1 MHGTDL
7 SRTPLEDVHLELGAK
22 IGPFAGWAMPIEYEG
37 TLAEHRAVR
46 ERVGLF
52 DLSHLGKVDL
62 AGPGALAVLQR
73 ILTNDLSR
81 LTVGRAL
88 YNLVLNDRGG
98 VEEDL
103 IAYRL
108 DDERWFLVPNAS
120 NTAKVTSML
129 DQEDPRAEQE
139 EPRADVALHQDWCFL
154 GVQGPRSLEVA
165 GALFTE
171 AADLP
176 FMGCAETSY
185 RDRRLVLA
193 RTGYTGELGFELF
206 THAAGARD
214 LWDELMDAGQ
224 PFQIQPCGLGAR
236 DVLRLEMGYPLY
248 GQDLLPDRTP
258 LEAGLS
264 WAVAFDKGDFVGKE
278 ALLRQRQEGPLARL
292 RGLVMDDRRSIPR
305 AHYGVFASGE
315 RCGVVTSG
323 TFSPSLQRGIALAY
337 LSPADGFEP
346 GREVEVDVRGRRGS
360 ARIVKPPFVDRNPRT
375 V

>member
-1 MHGTDL
+1 MRGTDL
-7 SRTPLEDVHLELGAK
+7 SRTPLEHVHLELGAK

-37 TLAEHRAVR
+37 TLSEHRTVR

-73 ILTNDLSR
+73 ILTNDLSKP
-81 LTVGRAL
+81 TVGRAL
-88 YNLVLNDRGG
+88 YNLALNDRGG

-103 IAYRL
+103 LAYRL
-108 DDERWFLVPNAS
+108 DEERWFLVPNAS
-120 NTAKVTSML
+120 NTAKVMSML
-129 DQEDPRAEQE
+129 EQEDR
-139 EPRADVALHQDWCFL
+139 RADVTLHQDWCFL
-154 GVQGPRSLEVA
+154 GVQGPRSLEVV
-165 GALFTE
+165 GALFPE

-176 FMGCAETSY
+176 FLGCAETSY
-185 RDRRLVLA
+185 RGRRMVLA

-206 THAAGARD
+206 TEAAGAKE
-214 LWDELMDAGQ
+214 LWDELVDAGQ

-258 LEAGLS
+258 FEAGLS
-264 WAVAFDKGDFVGKE
+264 WAVAFDKGDFVGRE
-278 ALLRQRQEGPLARL
+278 ALLRQREEGPPARL
-292 RGLVMDDRRSIPR
+292 RGLVMDDRRHIPR
-305 AHYGVFASGE
+305 AHHGVFASGQA
-315 RCGVVTSG
+315 CGEVTSG
-323 TFSPSLQRGIALAY
+323 TFSPTLQRGIALAY
-337 LSPADGFEP
+337 LSEADGFEP

>member
-46 ERVGLF
+46 QRVGLF
-52 DLSHLGKVDL
+52 DLSHLGKVDV

-73 ILTNDLSR
+73 VLTNDVSK
-81 LTVGRAL
+81 VPAGRAL

-108 DDERWFLVPNAS
+108 GEERWFVVPNAS
-120 NTAKVTSML
+120 NTAKVTAML
-129 DQEDPRAEQE
+129 EHED
-139 EPRADVALHQDWCFL
+139 PRADVALHRDWCFL

-165 GALFTE
+165 GALFPE

-185 RDRRLVLA
+185 RGRRLVLA

-206 THAAGARD
+206 TDAAGAKD

-224 PFQIQPCGLGAR
+224 PFQIQACGLGAR

-248 GQDLLPDRTP
+248 GQDLLPSRTP

-264 WAVAFDKGDFVGKE
+264 WAVAFDKHDFVGRD
-278 ALLRQRQEGPLARL
+278 ALLRRREEGLPARL
-292 RGLVMDDRRSIPR
+292 RGMVMDDRRYIPR
-305 AHYGVFASGE
+305 AHYAVFASGE
-315 RCGVVTSG
+315 ACGEVTSG
-323 TFSPSLQRGIALAY
+323 TFSPTLQRGIALAY

-346 GREVEVDVRGRRGS
+346 GREVEVDVRGKHGTGRV
-360 ARIVKPPFVDRNPRT
+360 VKPPFVDRNPRT
-375 V
+375 G